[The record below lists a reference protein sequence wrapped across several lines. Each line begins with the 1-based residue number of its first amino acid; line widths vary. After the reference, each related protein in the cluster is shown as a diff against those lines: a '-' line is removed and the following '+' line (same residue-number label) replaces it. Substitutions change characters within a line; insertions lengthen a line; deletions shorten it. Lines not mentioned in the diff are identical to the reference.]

1 MAIRAQAI
9 EFWTFLVVETNHLSR
24 WRSHPRFNWL
34 VDLTDTCVMPQD
46 YPIWWTVWPITRAGW
61 VLQGTSPPKADF
73 ERLPTY
79 VHAQTA
85 ASLRTPHP
93 LRKRELAYFEGVSN
107 QARVLSRYIRG
118 QKMRLS
124 IIGASCFNLRTIT
137 VMESSWVI
145 LITQSIGIHC
155 AFLRKLISD
164 REAPSQTP
172 TADSKFYSFGD
183 LLGRE
188 NGRVVS
194 TMLPQRIPLSRSGQ
208 HASSLH
214 SFVPYEKTQSRPAS
228 FFIGRKPPVPNET
241 HDESSASQPRRDC
254 EGIFDLNLKSVINW
268 VFLYCSRSINWN
280 HTNGSNS
287 KKA

>member
-1 MAIRAQAI
+1 
-9 EFWTFLVVETNHLSR
+9 
-24 WRSHPRFNWL
+24 
-34 VDLTDTCVMPQD
+34 
-46 YPIWWTVWPITRAGW
+46 
-61 VLQGTSPPKADF
+61 
-73 ERLPTY
+73 
-79 VHAQTA
+79 
-85 ASLRTPHP
+85 
-93 LRKRELAYFEGVSN
+93 
-107 QARVLSRYIRG
+107 
-118 QKMRLS
+118 MRLS

-183 LLGRE
+183 LLGPGQQQEVSQHQDDVRRPNVGMIPVRE

-254 EGIFDLNLKSVINW
+254 EGIFDLNLKSVIN
-268 VFLYCSRSINWN
+268 
-280 HTNGSNS
+280 
-287 KKA
+287 